1 MKSSQGTTRC
11 LLAVVVVGM
20 GMLSTVTA
28 DAESQAAARKYAAK
42 ANQLAAK
49 NRCRAAIPWFNRA
62 YRALKDPTLLFNRA
76 ECLRKLGETNDALQ
90 DYELF
95 LVDMPQAP
103 NRASVEAHIAA
114 LRAELKATVV
124 AGSAQEAHTKPAP
137 ATSSAV
143 PAPTVAPVEKSPS
156 IEAAKRAEATGE
168 TGRSTPTKVPAASA
182 PAKAPAAVAPSE
194 SRAAAAPAKEPEKAS
209 SPATT
214 KSAEK
219 TSDEPVRRAKKWED

>member
-1 MKSSQGTTRC
+1 MKSSLRTTRC
-11 LLAVVVVGM
+11 VLAVVVVGM
-20 GMLSTVTA
+20 GMLSSVTA

-49 NRCRAAIPWFNRA
+49 NRCKAAVPWFNRA

-76 ECLRKLGETNDALQ
+76 ECLRKLGENNDALQ

-114 LRAELKATVV
+114 LRAKLKTSAM
-124 AGSAQEAHTKPAP
+124 AGSAQQARKEPDQAVSPSAPAP
-137 ATSSAV
+137 A
-143 PAPTVAPVEKSPS
+143 EKSPS

-168 TGRSTPTKVPAASA
+168 SGPSAPAKSPAAAAPAKGPAAVAPSNSPAASA
-182 PAKAPAAVAPSE
+182 PAKE
-194 SRAAAAPAKEPEKAS
+194 S
-209 SPATT
+209 SPAAA
-214 KSAEK
+214 KP
-219 TSDEPVRRAKKWED
+219 SDKAAGESIRRAEKWED

>member
-1 MKSSQGTTRC
+1 MKSSLRTTRC
-11 LLAVVVVGM
+11 VLAVVVVGM
-20 GMLSTVTA
+20 GMLSSVTA

-49 NRCRAAIPWFNRA
+49 NRCKAAVPWFNRA

-76 ECLRKLGETNDALQ
+76 ECLRKLGENNDALQ

-114 LRAELKATVV
+114 LRAKLKTSAM
-124 AGSAQEAHTKPAP
+124 AGSAQEARKEPDQAVSPSAPAP
-137 ATSSAV
+137 A
-143 PAPTVAPVEKSPS
+143 VAPAEKSPS

-168 TGRSTPTKVPAASA
+168 SGPSAPAKSPAAVAPAKGPAAVAPSNSPAASA
-182 PAKAPAAVAPSE
+182 PAKE
-194 SRAAAAPAKEPEKAS
+194 S
-209 SPATT
+209 SPAAA
-214 KSAEK
+214 KP
-219 TSDEPVRRAKKWED
+219 SDKAAGEPIRRAEKWED

>member
-1 MKSSQGTTRC
+1 MKSSQRTTRC
-11 LLAVVVVGM
+11 VLAIVVAGM
-20 GMLSTVTA
+20 GMLTAVTA

-49 NRCRAAIPWFNRA
+49 NRCKAAVPWFNRA

-76 ECLRKLGETNDALQ
+76 ECLRKLGENNDALQ

-114 LRAELKATVV
+114 LRAKLKAAATVGSGQDARKEPEQ
-124 AGSAQEAHTKPAP
+124 AGSPSAPAP
-137 ATSSAV
+137 S
-143 PAPTVAPVEKSPS
+143 VAPVEKSPS

-168 TGRSTPTKVPAASA
+168 TGHSAPANAPSAAASAKEPPPVAPVKSPAASA
-182 PAKAPAAVAPSE
+182 PVKEPAPAAAK
-194 SRAAAAPAKEPEKAS
+194 PAEKA
-209 SPATT
+209 
-214 KSAEK
+214 AE
-219 TSDEPVRRAKKWED
+219 DPVRRAEKWED